1 MGVKSTRVLGIYV
14 QSMGMQVML
23 NCLIHFWLHVTW
35 KLIKT
40 FGYST
45 YFDVDIIKI
54 TLMWRILQ
62 LQDTFDEK
70 DLALGGLINY

>member
-40 FGYST
+40 FGYSN
-45 YFDVDIIKI
+45 YFDMEDFAIAGHFWWKG
-54 TLMWRILQ
+54 
-62 LQDTFDEK
+62 
-70 DLALGGLINY
+70 LGLRGFN